1 MTMNKIEAKRLAKN
15 GFKKLDIA
23 LQEKYLNLIENLIKN
38 SSAPISSII
47 SWNEFKMIF
56 STIQATFTFEYE
68 ETMFSLSH
76 YEEFSEFWIDGEE
89 STTYLKKSTPRE
101 LLNQISVRGNNLQ
114 DIWKEVVFIA

>member
-1 MTMNKIEAKRLAKN
+1 MTMNKIEAKILGKN

-23 LQEKYLNLIENLIKN
+23 LQEKYLNLSEK
-38 SSAPISSII
+38 SSALVSSII

-56 STIQATFTFEYE
+56 SIIQAIFTFKYE

-89 STTYLKKSTPRE
+89 STTYLKKSTPEE
-101 LLNQISVRGNNLQ
+101 LLKHISINKNKLQ
-114 DIWKEVVFIA
+114 DIWNKVVFVA

>member
-1 MTMNKIEAKRLAKN
+1 MTMNKIEAKTLGKN

-23 LQEKYLNLIENLIKN
+23 LQEKYLNLSEK
-38 SSAPISSII
+38 SSALISSII

-56 STIQATFTFEYE
+56 STIQAIFTFKYE

-89 STTYLKKSTPRE
+89 STTYLKKSTPQE
-101 LLNQISVRGNNLQ
+101 LLNHISVRGNNLQ